1 MPFSQKQMEF
11 FQNAGHRW
19 NVKVGATRSGKT
31 YMDYYVI
38 PKRIRARVGKEGLA
52 FILGVSKGTI
62 QRNII
67 EPLQRIWG
75 MSLVGDINSQNIC
88 HMFGED
94 VYCLG
99 AEKVSQVS
107 KLRGSSI
114 KYCYGDEI
122 AEWNPDVFG
131 MLKSRLDKPYSCF
144 DGACNPE
151 APQHWFKVFLES
163 DADIYYQKYEIFDN
177 PFLDQKF
184 VDALC
189 DEYRG
194 TVLYDRYIRGLWVAA
209 QGSIYR
215 LMCDAVSS
223 LSTNNPYLIKEKPK
237 NIAEINIGVDFGGNK
252 SGHAFVATAY
262 TRGYQQIV
270 ALTSERHMSQDGSIG
285 PDELGKLFVDFCLK
299 IINLYG
305 FITHVYCDSAEHT
318 LIAGLRSTARKNGL
332 SWLRIE
338 NALKTEINDRI
349 RFTQRMLGQIRFFY
363 MQNQCQ
369 SLVDAMTTALW
380 NEKNL
385 TEDERLDDGSS
396 DIDTLDAF
404 EYTFER
410 DIARFIRYE

>member
-1 MPFSQKQMEF
+1 MPFSKKQMDF
-11 FQNAGHRW
+11 FQKANHRW
-19 NVKVGATRSGKT
+19 NIKVGATRSGKT

-38 PKRIRARVGKEGLA
+38 PKRIRARAGKEGLA

-114 KYCYGDEI
+114 KYCYGDEVV
-122 AEWNPDVFG
+122 EWNQDVFN

-144 DGACNPE
+144 DGACNPD

-163 DADIYYQKYEIFDN
+163 DADIYCQKYEIFDN

-184 VDALC
+184 VEELC
-189 DEYRG
+189 KEYRS

-215 LMCDAVSS
+215 LMCDATSS
-223 LSTNNPYLIKEKPK
+223 LSTNNPYLIREKPK
-237 NIAEINIGVDFGGNK
+237 NIAEINIGIDFGGNK

-270 ALTSERHMSQDGSIG
+270 ALASERHMSQSGSIG

-305 FITHVYCDSAEHT
+305 FITHVYCDSAEQT